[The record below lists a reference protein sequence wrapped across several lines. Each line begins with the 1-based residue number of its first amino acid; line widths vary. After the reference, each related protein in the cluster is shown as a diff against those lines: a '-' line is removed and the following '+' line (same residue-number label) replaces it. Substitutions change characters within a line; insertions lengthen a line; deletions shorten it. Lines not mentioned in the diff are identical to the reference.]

1 MWVPEKMVIQELS
14 NTTLKILD
22 RRYFEVC
29 VLTESMRELQS
40 GDQYVTNSDQL
51 CD

>member
-29 VLTESMRELQS
+29 VLTESMCNGTHQVPTSLD
-40 GDQYVTNSDQL
+40 G
-51 CD
+51 